1 MPETI
6 AAQATARGRAALAII
21 RTSGPEAIEIVDQC
35 FRGAELSEAESH
47 TAHVGYITGA
57 DGEDIDQVVV
67 TIFRAP
73 RSATGENVAEVSCHG
88 GNLAPKLVLESLLR
102 HGARMA
108 EPGEFTERA
117 FLNGKLDLAQA
128 EAVADLIHAS
138 SSRAHQVSLQHLQGR
153 YSEQLDALREEL
165 LDLCGLMELE
175 IDFTEE
181 DVEFADRER
190 LENLLDRATS
200 LLDAL
205 LATADTGETLKDGVR
220 VVIGGRPNAGK
231 STLLNALVGRD
242 RAIVSATPGTTR
254 DEIEAEV
261 EIDGILFRF
270 VDTAGLRDTSDQIEA
285 EGVRRAEQSIEQAD
299 VLIYVFDRTRGL
311 DDEEVSFL
319 KNVSDTSGAVDCI
332 VVGNKSDLIGTNR
345 SETNRAETNAAAERA
360 GGDGE
365 AAPSAPND
373 PPVEVLKLSAEE
385 GRAQVEALQPLRD
398 RLAETVAESLSRADA
413 SMIVTN
419 QRHRQHLQ
427 SARDAIERARQ
438 ALGAGV
444 SGDLLALDLR
454 DALHELGAITGQIT
468 NEDVLGQIFSQ
479 FCIGK

>member
-1 MPETI
+1 MDTI
-6 AAQATARGRAALAII
+6 AAQATARGQAALAVL
-21 RTSGPEAIEIVDQC
+21 RTSGPDAIEIVDRC
-35 FRGAELSEAESH
+35 FRGADLSEVASH
-47 TAHVGYITGA
+47 TAHVGYIVGKE
-57 DGEDIDQVVV
+57 GEDLDQVVV
-67 TIFRAP
+67 TVFRAP
-73 RSATGENVAEVSCHG
+73 RSATGENVAEISCHG
-88 GNLAPKLVLESLLR
+88 GNLAPKLVLESLLA

-190 LENLLDRATS
+190 LES
-200 LLDAL
+200 LLDGASSLLDKL

-285 EGVRRAEQSIEQAD
+285 EGVRRAERSMEQAD
-299 VLIYVFDRTRGL
+299 ILVYVFDRTRGL
-311 DDEEVSFL
+311 DEEEKAFL
-319 KNVSDTSGAVDCI
+319 QDVVERSGAVDCV
-332 VVGNKSDLIGTNR
+332 VVGNKSDLVNEQ
-345 SETNRAETNAAAERA
+345 SV
-360 GGDGE
+360 GGNGE
-365 AAPSAPND
+365 AIARLTENLPL
-373 PPVEVLKLSAEE
+373 EVLPLSAEE
-385 GRAQVEALQPLRD
+385 GRAQSEALQPLRD
-398 RLAETVAESLSRADA
+398 RLSATVDASLSRADA

-427 SARDAIERARQ
+427 SARDAIARARQ
-438 ALGAGV
+438 ALDAGV
-444 SGDLLALDLR
+444 SGDLLTLDLR
-454 DALHELGAITGQIT
+454 EALHELGAITGQIT